1 MANHKCCLCI
11 PRNIGVRLIFLYMCV
26 AIVLFSTMTSKWG
39 SKATLPMAPVL
50 LMISL
55 NVITMGW
62 VFFVPGQETVKGRY
76 AVYWMWTYLILFTWQ
91 IYWQLLLWTDLF
103 GTTVQEWKCEE
114 KFPIASKDFK
124 NCLEPAKMEEVYN
137 GIPAII
143 IDIILAWEL
152 WRYYRDAKEEE
163 DEDQ

>member
-1 MANHKCCLCI
+1 MANYKCCICI

-76 AVYWMWTYLILFTWQ
+76 AVYWMWTYLILFTW
-91 IYWQLLLWTDLF
+91 
-103 GTTVQEWKCEE
+103 
-114 KFPIASKDFK
+114 
-124 NCLEPAKMEEVYN
+124 
-137 GIPAII
+137 
-143 IDIILAWEL
+143 
-152 WRYYRDAKEEE
+152 
-163 DEDQ
+163 